1 MATSGKGGERRVVAV
16 NRRATHD
23 YTIEERIEAG
33 LELAGSEVKAL
44 REGRAQIAE
53 AHAGEMGGELWLF
66 NAYIPEYGAANRF
79 NHETR
84 RPRKLLLR
92 RREIERLKGAVQRK
106 GMTLIPLQLYFS
118 PRGWAKVE
126 LGLARGKTLYDK
138 RAATRDR
145 DWQRE
150 RERLLKGDRRGD

>member
-33 LELAGSEVKAL
+33 LELAGSEVKSL
-44 REGRAQIAE
+44 RQGRAQIAE

-106 GMTLIPLQLYFS
+106 GMTLVPLQLYFS

>member
-1 MATSGKGGERRVVAV
+1 MARQGAGGDRRVVAV

-23 YTIEERIEAG
+23 YAIEERIEAG
-33 LELAGSEVKAL
+33 LELAGSEVKSL
-44 REGRAQIAE
+44 RQGRAQIAE
-53 AHAGEMGGELWLF
+53 AHAGEMRGELWLF
-66 NAYIPEYGAANRF
+66 NAYIPEYGGANRF
-79 NHETR
+79 NHEVR

-92 RREIERLKGAVQRK
+92 RREIKRLRGAVQRK
-106 GMTLIPLQLYFS
+106 GMTLIPLQLYFT

-138 RAATRDR
+138 REATRDR

-150 RERLLKGDRRGD
+150 RERLMKAGRAAG

>member
-1 MATSGKGGERRVVAV
+1 MAGARSGERRVVAV

-23 YTIEERIEAG
+23 YTIEERFEAG
-33 LELAGSEVKAL
+33 LVLTGSEVKSL

-53 AHAGEMGGELWLF
+53 AHAGEMGGDLWLF
-66 NAYIPEYGAANRF
+66 NAYIPEYGGANRF
-79 NHETR
+79 NHEVR

-92 RREIERLKGAVQRK
+92 RREIERLKGAIQRK
-106 GMTLIPLQLYFS
+106 GMTLVPLQLYFS

-138 RAATRDR
+138 RAASRER

-150 RERLLKGDRRGD
+150 RERLLKTPRHA

>member
-1 MATSGKGGERRVVAV
+1 MVAV
-16 NRRATHD
+16 NRRASHD

-33 LELAGSEVKAL
+33 LVLTGSEVKSL

-66 NAYIPEYGAANRF
+66 NAYIPEYGGANRF
-79 NHETR
+79 NHEVR

-92 RREIERLKGAVQRK
+92 RREIERLKGAIQRK
-106 GMTLIPLQLYFS
+106 GMTLVPLQLYFTS
-118 PRGWAKVE
+118 RGWAKIE

-138 RAATRDR
+138 RAASRER

-150 RERLLKGDRRGD
+150 RERLLKAGRRVG